1 MAKSIF
7 ETLATMTTETSV
19 KGIGDVEHT
28 LPSELFPSDEIFENR
43 NELLAWA
50 EEHDY
55 VHALLQQGIQK
66 GLIDL
71 RAKFRPTAKE
81 EKDETWTPV
90 IGQFR
95 VNAHKW
101 EIIERPKSGDK
112 VKTAID
118 TLSKL
123 SPEQLAEILAKLG
136 K

>member
-19 KGIGDVEHT
+19 QGFGEVEHT
-28 LPSELFPSDEIFENR
+28 LPRELFPSDEVFENG

-50 EEHDY
+50 EKHGY

-66 GLIDL
+66 GLIDC
-71 RAKFRPTAKE
+71 RAKFRSCK
-81 EKDETWTPV
+81 KNETWTPEL
-90 IGQFR
+90 GQQN
-95 VNAHKW
+95 VNSHKW
-101 EIIERPKSGDK
+101 EVTERPKSGDK

-123 SPEQLAEILAKLG
+123 SPDQLAEILAKLG